1 MRRSNLTPAEKKWL
15 KTYRR
20 ELLEQHP
27 GAIEQMLLYGSK
39 ARGDAGPDSD
49 LDVLL
54 IVRNQYARRKSKLRW
69 IGYLL
74 AAGSDVVPS
83 ILAYTAD
90 EWDKLKQFE
99 SPFRRNVER
108 DEVRVL

>member
-1 MRRSNLTPAEKKWL
+1 MTVAKLTKAEREWVGR
-15 KTYRR
+15 YRI
-20 ELLEQHP
+20 ELQEKHHDAVEQ
-27 GAIEQMLLYGSK
+27 ILLYGSK

-54 IVRNQYARRKSKLRW
+54 IVRNEAAKQKRSLRR

-74 AAGSDVVPS
+74 AAKSDVVPS
-83 ILAYTAD
+83 ILAYTSA
-90 EWDKLKQFE
+90 EWQQ
-99 SPFRRNVER
+99 RRRSGSAFCRAVEC